1 MNNIITE
8 KQIISNKLSTLL
20 TLKGQGDLLEL
31 FEFDLPLPHEYKRY
45 GDNWEISWYIDGVFW
60 TKQGTDYIN
69 DILSRFLVSF
79 EKITYSTAHPINVK
93 DNALKLKLFKQL
105 NSIKKNNFTSMSNK
119 YEDSVFWSLK
129 LFVEHYLTE
138 SDFVPYSTLENFA
151 FNHFIDHVKDKSTLK
166 AKCRSI
172 WNWYSERDWKKTERI
187 FEKTK
192 EEYKLTRTENMKK
205 IAIEKTD
212 KNYKKVVSVI
222 TGLYKNEYKK
232 PNGKWN
238 IMKISKDTNLTRPTV
253 SKYIKQFE
261 NQKG

>member
-105 NSIKKNNFTSMSNK
+105 NSIKKNNFTSHHNK
-119 YEDSVFWSLK
+119 FEDSVFWSLK
-129 LFVEHYLTE
+129 LFVEHYLNE
-138 SDFVPYSTLENFA
+138 SDFVPYSTLENFS
-151 FNHFIDHVKDKSTLK
+151 FNHFIDHVKDRSTLK
-166 AKCRSI
+166 SKCRSI
-172 WNWYSERDWKKTERI
+172 WNWYNERGWKKTERT

-205 IAIEKTD
+205 LTKQRQDTTRKKIISTITGMFKD
-212 KNYKKVVSVI
+212 DYKK
-222 TGLYKNEYKK
+222 KNGE
-232 PNGKWN
+232 WN
-238 IMKISKDTNLTRPTV
+238 ISKISKEIKV
-253 SKYIKQFE
+253 SRNSVYKYINEYE
-261 NQKG
+261 NQK